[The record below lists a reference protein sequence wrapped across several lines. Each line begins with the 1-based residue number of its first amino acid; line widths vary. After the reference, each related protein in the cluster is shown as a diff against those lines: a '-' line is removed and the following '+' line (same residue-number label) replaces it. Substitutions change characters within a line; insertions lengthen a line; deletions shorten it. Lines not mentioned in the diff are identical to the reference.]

1 MPAYCPLQPPEC
13 LAMSRRAQ
21 TLTLTAQER
30 QQLTQVEERGSDW
43 RERRRARTVL
53 LLAEGGSLDG
63 VAKQQKL
70 HKETVANHRDAWLA
84 RGSSGC
90 ATCRAVVPLANYRK
104 RISRYSAPGRR
115 LRPVRPPS

>member
-1 MPAYCPLQPPEC
+1 
-13 LAMSRRAQ
+13 MSRRAKKF
-21 TLTLTAQER
+21 TLTAQER

-70 HKETVANHRDAWLA
+70 HKETIGNV
-84 RGSSGC
+84 
-90 ATCRAVVPLANYRK
+90 
-104 RISRYSAPGRR
+104 SAGTLR
-115 LRPVRPPS
+115 LGDG